1 MDRFPTDLGHKI
13 KRKRLKKNWSLTK
26 GWGWLWLFQV
36 SDWKTDRAGM
46 VNQPIWSFAL
56 GMVGSASKS
65 FHRFFAS
72 SDLIPHLF
80 LHFLMYSRKFTY
92 FLAFSRPIDS
102 VTSTLE
108 TIVEV
113 SIKDFNWEYDFNA
126 ESLDWDPHLLSD
138 LHRKLF
144 ATPWCLALVFFN
156 LSILVILRHFAP
168 YVFLSLSFILTDN
181 GTSSFI
187 TGPACPGP
195 TPLLTILHKGSLFAV
210 HAPCFDT
217 NQLGYEMN
225 YEIWKLELDMKGQV
239 KTIWFERNI
248 MRS

>member
-1 MDRFPTDLGHKI
+1 MLTQDAGTHAGSKKRARLEVALNFFLVLKEI
-13 KRKRLKKNWSLTK
+13 K
-26 GWGWLWLFQV
+26 
-36 SDWKTDRAGM
+36 
-46 VNQPIWSFAL
+46 
-56 GMVGSASKS
+56 
-65 FHRFFAS
+65 FHQQAES
-72 SDLIPHLF
+72 QHLF

-92 FLAFSRPIDS
+92 FLAFSRPIES